1 MLTLFPRKHK
11 SFSCRAVSLFV
22 SFVFAFNFVA
32 LPAPSY
38 AQGAAQSVLNL
49 PAVGTM
55 VTTTP
60 AYAPTLIKGIT
71 IHPDNALMFDFVF
84 EDGDIPLEGEALK
97 EEFEKLIKYFLAALT
112 VPEKDLWV
120 NLSPYEGGKVIPA
133 GLGDT
138 EMGRDLLAQDY
149 LLKQVTASLMYPEE
163 ELGRKFW
170 DKVFE
175 RAYQIYGKTNIPLN
189 TFNKVWIVPDKA
201 VVLEEGRTALVVE
214 SRLKVMLEE
223 DYAALEYGRGDEK
236 FGLDRLDKKDADK
249 IADVTSKIV
258 REVLIPAIEEEVNNG
273 ETFAGLRQIYHAM
286 VLATW
291 YKESLR
297 ESLLGK
303 VYVDQNK
310 TQGVDTQDKESNQ
323 KIYAQYMEAFQKGV
337 YDYIRHDYDKNTKR
351 MVQRKYFS
359 GGFDGRMVSSPD
371 VFRRERVS
379 RFAASTVKELTPQK
393 LAEFSEL
400 SRTVM
405 ATTADMKVAQEFDA
419 AIKEGFRNLPV
430 NGQKVF
436 QETITATAPRK
447 KYHIAT
453 AAFVEGARSGDV
465 PIQMAASPVK
475 VDLTKVGDLMEKVV
489 GFRPSF
495 LKSGVVEVPQT
506 GSISDILRNAGIE
519 VRRFADIQG
528 SRGSAETT
536 ETTPRFEHHLVFPG
550 DNTPVIVSLP
560 DGRTTEISPMELEL
574 GRTIKN
580 LGTRKKEQYPGE
592 IVIHTA
598 QPDVLKEILNMPYV
612 GDRIDTQRAGSPR
625 TYGNVL
631 QDLGVIIRVEQTAPA
646 IVVGPQADVRL
657 DTRQSDVGAAYRQA
671 METSIKQAAV
681 DYVQQGKTTPAPI
694 VVFGGDAHDNLT
706 PDQMRTFLRY
716 MEEGDAPP
724 ILNVVRRDARGR
736 ITMTVTLINSAKL
749 HSVSDALKKETG
761 ADIMDMM
768 PTSLS
773 ALPGTHGTAVVQGN
787 FEKTII
793 EGGKAM
799 EEMVKNNQGVRNS
812 LKEKGISSQSMVG
825 YVDIGASARPVVS
838 FADAIFRLLGV
849 TRQLKM
855 DPETLEVRPTVPLTY
870 TDFTGINN
878 QPYTSEEIRQS
889 IGNWKVPEAMKT
901 LVIQGNRVTFPG
913 NEIPFVLNGMEGVVI
928 VNNAPPGPGGEPLD
942 LSAPDIA
949 DQLRNQLGDGTIKVA
964 RIEITPQREVKIT
977 SMQNVDQIKDAAT
990 TVAASVLKPDG
1001 GTGGIDFNSAML
1013 NLQIKRDGAGVPLP
1027 VSNQPIGEMN
1037 IQGFVPVI
1045 LNIQTAPTAP
1055 MPFTLGEA
1063 QQPAETLSRAAD
1075 Y

>member
-22 SFVFAFNFVA
+22 SFVFAFNFVV

-214 SRLKVMLEE
+214 SHLKVMLEE

-258 REVLIPAIEEEVNNG
+258 REVLIPAIEEEINNG
-273 ETFAGLRQIYHAM
+273 ETFANLRQIYHAM

-291 YKESLR
+291 YKQSLK
-297 ESLLGK
+297 ESLLGQ

-310 TQGVDTQDKESNQ
+310 TQGVDTRDKEVNQ

-371 VFRRERVS
+371 VFRREHVS
-379 RFAASTVKELTPQK
+379 HLASTVKELTPQK
-393 LAEFSEL
+393 LAEFSEF
-400 SRTVM
+400 RTVM
-405 ATTADMKVAQEFDA
+405 ATTGDMKVAREFDT
-419 AIKEGFRNLPV
+419 AIKERFRNLPV
-430 NGQKVF
+430 NGQKIF
-436 QETITATAPRK
+436 QEAITATASK
-447 KYHIAT
+447 KRYHIAT

-465 PIQMAASPVK
+465 PMQMAASPVK

-495 LKSGVVEVPQT
+495 SKSGVVEVPHT

-550 DNTPVIVSLP
+550 DNTSVIVSLP
-560 DGRTTEISPMELEL
+560 DGSTTEISPMELEI

-598 QPDVLKEILNMPYV
+598 QPDALKEILNMPYV

-631 QDLGVIIRVEQTAPA
+631 RDLGVIIRVEQTAPA
-646 IVVGPQADVRL
+646 IVVGPRDVRL
-657 DTRQSDVGAAYRQA
+657 DTRKSDVGAAYRQA
-671 METSIKQAAV
+671 MKTSIEQAAV

-793 EGGKAM
+793 EGGKAI

-838 FADAIFRLLGV
+838 FADAIFRLLGF
-849 TRQLKM
+849 TKQLKM
-855 DPETLEVRPTVPLTY
+855 DPGTYDVVPVPEVRLRYADFTDSNNQLYTPKIEGWTAPETLEALVVRGNPVVFSASGGQSSFW
-870 TDFTGINN
+870 DKMKGVIIDN
-878 QPYTSEEIRQS
+878 Q
-889 IGNWKVPEAMKT
+889 A
-901 LVIQGNRVTFPG
+901 PG
-913 NEIPFVLNGMEGVVI
+913 
-928 VNNAPPGPGGEPLD
+928 AEPLD
-942 LSAPDIA
+942 LGALDIA
-949 DQLRNQLGDGTIKVA
+949 RQLDAQLGTGNIPVA
-964 RIEITPQREVKIT
+964 SITITPRREVVVKAMP
-977 SMQNVDQIKDAAT
+977 SVDDLVKSSAGSPVIER
-990 TVAASVLKPDG
+990 PD